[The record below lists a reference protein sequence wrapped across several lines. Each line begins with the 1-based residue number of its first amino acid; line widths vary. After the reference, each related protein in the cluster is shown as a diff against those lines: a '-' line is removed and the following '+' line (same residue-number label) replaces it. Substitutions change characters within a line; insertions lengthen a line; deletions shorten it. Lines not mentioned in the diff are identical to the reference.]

1 LRVPD
6 TSAPLGNYLF
16 DEPLFTYITRF
27 SMGECVLRSGGM
39 FHLFDIGEHYYSK
52 PKWPKLFGK
61 LQKELTDCLDDSLQV
76 APSLGVFF
84 DFRATMGRSYLCA
97 NHLILVIR
105 HATTDLAE
113 HSGLVTQEY
122 FARDALNPALPLPK
136 LLYFPF
142 VPEFTEAEFAA
153 LRSRAAKA
161 GSIIIWGYYRPFVQ
175 TQTTSLGGFTY
186 RYPIRKDN
194 PRPPLIA
201 ASHELTKGLE
211 GKVLG
216 KSYTALTYF
225 HTLIMDYEI
234 PAVLDCLDGDELLA
248 RYPDG
253 EPGMILRRFAP
264 DGRIEIA
271 NGAPGA
277 LSPRFLRNLA
287 RQVGAHVLCDNDD
300 VMAFAS
306 AGTLAV
312 TCERGGDITLHLPSD
327 MAVQKCMTG
336 HQWSEQNGELRFHT
350 PLDGDNAI
358 FKLRRK

>member
-1 LRVPD
+1 
-6 TSAPLGNYLF
+6 
-16 DEPLFTYITRF
+16 
-27 SMGECVLRSGGM
+27 MGECVLRSGGM
-39 FHLFDIGEHYYSK
+39 FHLFDIGENYYSK

-61 LQKELTDCLDDSLQV
+61 LQKELTDCLDDSLQI

-84 DFRATMGRSYLCA
+84 DYRATMGRSYLCA
-97 NHLILVIR
+97 NQLVQVVR
-105 HATTDLAE
+105 HATTNLAE
-113 HSGLVTQEY
+113 HSGIVTQEY
-122 FARDALNPALPLPK
+122 FARDALNPDLPLPK

-142 VPEFTEAEFAA
+142 VPDFTEAEFAA
-153 LRSRAAKA
+153 LRSRVAKA
-161 GSIIIWGYYRPFVQ
+161 GAIIIWGYYRPFVQ
-175 TQTTSLGGFTY
+175 TQTTNLGGFTY

-201 ASHELTKGLE
+201 TSHELTKGLE

-248 RYPDG
+248 CYPDG

-287 RQVGAHVLCDNDD
+287 RQVGAHVFCDNDD
-300 VMAFAS
+300 VMVFAS
-306 AGTLAV
+306 AGTLAI

-327 MAVQKCMTG
+327 MAVQKCLTG

-350 PLDGDNAI
+350 PLDCDNAL